1 MKTEAAEEEEK
12 PATGSPM
19 IPIGP
24 APPTDPS
31 SSISTSS
38 SSSSALSSSSSSS
51 SSLSSDELDSSGTAA
66 THLPL
71 SAAFPTSPT
80 TSRSLADSR
89 DHLSR
94 NSEAMSSMAFA
105 ILDTSDRIPA
115 ISALAFFDS
124 ASWSTNG
131 AMHSPTISTSIH
143 GHSPTT
149 SISPSISRAE
159 SCFGVFGV
167 LVFFFFLLIREHPN
181 LEYRHRLHPTKPS
194 SLFSHALSLSAHL
207 SHDTSFK
214 SPYKHN
220 D

>member
-1 MKTEAAEEEEK
+1 MKYYAAEEEEG
-12 PATGSPM
+12 PATGSPI

-31 SSISTSS
+31 SSMSTSS

-66 THLPL
+66 TPLPL
-71 SAAFPTSPT
+71 SADVPTSPT
-80 TSRSLADSR
+80 TSKSFPDSPN
-89 DHLSR
+89 HFSR

-124 ASWSTNG
+124 ANGLTNG
-131 AMHSPTISTSIH
+131 AIPSPTISMSIR

-167 LVFFFFLLIREHPN
+167 LVFFFFLLISDHPN
-181 LEYRHRLHPTKPS
+181 LEY
-194 SLFSHALSLSAHL
+194 
-207 SHDTSFK
+207 
-214 SPYKHN
+214 
-220 D
+220 

>member
-1 MKTEAAEEEEK
+1 MKYYAAEEEEG
-12 PATGSPM
+12 PATGSPI

-31 SSISTSS
+31 SSIST

-66 THLPL
+66 TPLPL
-71 SAAFPTSPT
+71 SADVPTSPT
-80 TSRSLADSR
+80 TSKSFPDSPN
-89 DHLSR
+89 HFSR

-124 ASWSTNG
+124 ANGLTNG
-131 AMHSPTISTSIH
+131 AIPSPTISMSIR

-167 LVFFFFLLIREHPN
+167 LVFFFFLLISDHPN
-181 LEYRHRLHPTKPS
+181 LEY
-194 SLFSHALSLSAHL
+194 
-207 SHDTSFK
+207 
-214 SPYKHN
+214 
-220 D
+220 

>member
-1 MKTEAAEEEEK
+1 MKYYATEEEEG

-24 APPTDPS
+24 APPTDLS

-66 THLPL
+66 TPLPL
-71 SAAFPTSPT
+71 SADFPTSPM
-80 TSRSLADSR
+80 TSKSFPDSP
-89 DHLSR
+89 DHFSR
-94 NSEAMSSMAFA
+94 NSKAMSSMAFA
-105 ILDTSDRIPA
+105 ILDTSDLIPA

-131 AMHSPTISTSIH
+131 AIHSPTISMSIR

-149 SISPSISRAE
+149 SISPESISRAE
-159 SCFGVFGV
+159 SCFGVFSV

-181 LEYRHRLHPTKPS
+181 FEYWHRLHPTSRFCSGWS
-194 SLFSHALSLSAHL
+194 SRHW
-207 SHDTSFK
+207 K
-214 SPYKHN
+214 Q
-220 D
+220 